1 MEDTILVP
9 RFDESRGR
17 PTLKLLNDN
26 FINSIKFKNLPK
38 KYELIGKGSYSRIII
53 SEEIG
58 NDKVIKCIRKSS
70 VQSNNRKYLIDEIKI
85 MKQINN
91 DLIVKMFDL
100 FQSEDSFNILL
111 ERGIMD
117 LFVFSKNKQY
127 SKKICNFILR
137 DLSISIEYIHS
148 MSIYHRDIKSENI
161 LIFNENEENYQ
172 FKLSD
177 FGISIVD
184 NEYGIGKCGSIGFNS
199 PEMSNKI
206 QFSRKKADYW
216 AFGAVLLEQL
226 LGQDRFVNEWL
237 MLYYDRK
244 HKKLSNLYENALKI
258 FKKEGFDFD
267 WSILDNLLNIDP
279 NRRYLPNNT
288 KIINNFTNFLIKNKS
303 I

>member
-1 MEDTILVP
+1 MEETILVP
-9 RFDESRGR
+9 RGERCGG
-17 PTLKLLNDN
+17 PALKLLNDN

-70 VQSNNRKYLIDEIKI
+70 VYSENRQYLINEIKI

-100 FQSEDSFNILL
+100 FQSEESFNILL
-111 ERGIMD
+111 ERGRLD
-117 LFVFSKNKQY
+117 LFVFSKNKPY
-127 SKKICNFILR
+127 SKKICNYIVR

-161 LIFNENEENYQ
+161 IIFNENEENYQ

-184 NEYGIGKCGSIGFNS
+184 NECGIGKCGSIGFNS

-216 AFGAVLLEQL
+216 AFGAVILEQL
-226 LGQDRFVNEWL
+226 IGQDRFVNEWL

-244 HKKLSNLYENALKI
+244 HNKLSNLYENALKI

-279 NRRYLPNNT
+279 IQRHLPNNT

>member
-9 RFDESRGR
+9 RGKSRGG
-17 PTLKLLNDN
+17 PALTLINDK

-53 SEEIG
+53 SEEIE

-70 VQSNNRKYLIDEIKI
+70 VQSNNRKYLINEIKI

-111 ERGIMD
+111 ERGRMD
-117 LFVFSKNKQY
+117 LFVFSKNKPY
-127 SKKICNFILR
+127 SKKICNYIVR

-148 MSIYHRDIKSENI
+148 MSIFHRDIKSENI

-172 FKLSD
+172 FKLCD

-184 NEYGIGKCGSIGFNS
+184 KEYGMGKCGSIGFNS

-216 AFGAVLLEQL
+216 AFGAVILEQL
-226 LGQDRFVNEWL
+226 LGLDRFVNEWL

-258 FKKEGFDFD
+258 FKKEGLDFD

-279 NRRYLPNNT
+279 IQRHLPNNT

>member
-9 RFDESRGR
+9 RSESCGG
-17 PTLKLLNDN
+17 PALKLFNDN

-53 SEEIG
+53 SEEIE

-70 VQSNNRKYLIDEIKI
+70 VQSNNRKYLINEIKI

-161 LIFNENEENYQ
+161 LIFNENEDHYQ

-184 NEYGIGKCGSIGFNS
+184 NDCGIGKCGSIGFNS

-216 AFGAVLLEQL
+216 AFGAVILEQL

>member
-1 MEDTILVP
+1 
-9 RFDESRGR
+9 
-17 PTLKLLNDN
+17 
-26 FINSIKFKNLPK
+26 
-38 KYELIGKGSYSRIII
+38 
-53 SEEIG
+53 
-58 NDKVIKCIRKSS
+58 
-70 VQSNNRKYLIDEIKI
+70 

-100 FQSEDSFNILL
+100 FQSEESFNILL
-111 ERGIMD
+111 ERGRLD
-117 LFVFSKNKQY
+117 LFVFSKNKPY
-127 SKKICNFILR
+127 SKKICNYIVR

-161 LIFNENEENYQ
+161 IIFNENEENYQ
-172 FKLSD
+172 FKLCD

-184 NEYGIGKCGSIGFNS
+184 NDYGIGKCGSIGFNS

-216 AFGAVLLEQL
+216 AFGSVILEQL

-279 NRRYLPNNT
+279 IQRHLPNNT

>member
-9 RFDESRGR
+9 RGESCGG
-17 PTLKLLNDN
+17 PALKLFNDN
-26 FINSIKFKNLPK
+26 FIKSMKFKNLPK

-70 VQSNNRKYLIDEIKI
+70 VQSNNRKYLINEIKI

-111 ERGIMD
+111 ERGRLD
-117 LFVFSKNKQY
+117 LFVFSKNKPY
-127 SKKICNFILR
+127 SKKICNYIVR

-161 LIFNENEENYQ
+161 IIFNENEENYQ

-177 FGISIVD
+177 FGISVVD
-184 NEYGIGKCGSIGFNS
+184 NDYGIGNCGSIGFNS

-226 LGQDRFVNEWL
+226 IGQDRFVNEWL

-244 HKKLSNLYENALKI
+244 HTKLSNLYDNALKI

-279 NRRYLPNNT
+279 IQRHLPNNT
-288 KIINNFTNFLIKNKS
+288 KIINNFTNFLI
-303 I
+303 

>member
-1 MEDTILVP
+1 MEDALSIL
-9 RFDESRGR
+9 RGGERSGESF
-17 PTLKLLNDN
+17 TLINDK

-53 SEEIG
+53 SEEIE

-70 VQSNNRKYLIDEIKI
+70 VQSNNRKYLINEIKI

-111 ERGIMD
+111 ERGRMD
-117 LFVFSKNKQY
+117 LFVFSKNKPY
-127 SKKICNFILR
+127 SKKICNYILR

-148 MSIYHRDIKSENI
+148 MSIFHRDIKSENI

-226 LGQDRFVNEWL
+226 LGLDRFVNEWL

>member
-1 MEDTILVP
+1 
-9 RFDESRGR
+9 
-17 PTLKLLNDN
+17 
-26 FINSIKFKNLPK
+26 
-38 KYELIGKGSYSRIII
+38 
-53 SEEIG
+53 
-58 NDKVIKCIRKSS
+58 
-70 VQSNNRKYLIDEIKI
+70 

-111 ERGIMD
+111 ERGRMD
-117 LFVFSKNKQY
+117 LFVFSKNKPY
-127 SKKICNFILR
+127 SKKICNYILR

-148 MSIYHRDIKSENI
+148 MSIFHRDIKSENI

-184 NEYGIGKCGSIGFNS
+184 NDYGIGKCGSIGFNS

-216 AFGAVLLEQL
+216 AFGAVILEQL
-226 LGQDRFVNEWL
+226 LGLDRFVNEWL

-279 NRRYLPNNT
+279 NRRYLPKNT
-288 KIINNFTNFLIKNKS
+288 NIINNFTNFLIKNKS